1 MEPNYSF
8 ARQMAKKVIK
18 DYGLTEVPTDLRKI
32 FDSLGLRYIELNDPE
47 DIDGAILE
55 IENEPSIAVLN
66 RAKPV
71 QRQRFTLAHE
81 LGHIFLK
88 HNQRDNYDPE
98 AEREID
104 EDILSRKKP
113 PTEVEADAFASEL
126 LVPFD
131 QIKKFEKEIDN
142 IEKMAG
148 IFQVSKQAM
157 SIALMNYWKYSR
169 TKRKKS

>member
-1 MEPNYSF
+1 MEANYSL

-18 DYGLTEVPTDLRKI
+18 DYKLAEVPTDLKTI
-32 FDSLGLRYIELNDPE
+32 FQSLGLRYIELDDPK

-55 IENEPSIAVLN
+55 IENKPSIAVLN
-66 RAKPV
+66 RAKPI

-88 HNQRDNYDPE
+88 HKQRDNYDPE

-104 EDILSRKKP
+104 EEWASRKKP
-113 PTEVEADAFASEL
+113 PTEVEADVFASEL
-126 LVPFD
+126 LIPFD
-131 QIKKFEKEIDN
+131 QIKKFEKDMDD

-157 SIALMNYWKYSR
+157 TLAIMNYWKYSR